1 LLGSIGCFENI
12 NNRHVDFRSDSGEV
26 VTPSQKSREEG
37 VITSKEITP
46 SPHKDG
52 YQWRK
57 YGQKRI
63 QNCNFSR

>member
-1 LLGSIGCFENI
+1 MLFS
-12 NNRHVDFRSDSGEV
+12 RSDNGEV
-26 VTPSQKSREEG
+26 VTPTKKSREEG
-37 VITSKEITP
+37 IIRKEFTP

-57 YGQKRI
+57 YGQKKI